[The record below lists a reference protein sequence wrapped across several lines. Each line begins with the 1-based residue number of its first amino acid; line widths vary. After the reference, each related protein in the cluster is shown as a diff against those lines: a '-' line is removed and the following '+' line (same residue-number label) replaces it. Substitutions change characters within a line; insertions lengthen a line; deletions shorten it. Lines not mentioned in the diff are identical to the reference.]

1 MSVQTLVIEGNSQY
15 AIRVDEDG
23 TFTYIGQAEPGSL
36 PSASVWRVKRLDE
49 SSDPDIT
56 ITWAD
61 GDDLFDNIWDD
72 RISLSYS

>member
-1 MSVQTLVIEGNSQY
+1 MSIKTLVFEGNSQY
-15 AIRVDEDG
+15 AIRVDEEG

-36 PSASVWRVKRLDE
+36 TSASVWRIKRLDE
-49 SSDPDIT
+49 SSYPDIT